1 MTILPGIT
9 IGNNVVVAAG
19 AVVTKD
25 VPDNC
30 VVGGVPARILKNIEN
45 DVDDAE

>member
-9 IGNNVVVAAG
+9 IGNNVVIAAG
-19 AVVTKD
+19 AVVSKD

-30 VVGGVPARILKNIEN
+30 MVGGVPARLMKQIEN
-45 DVDDAE
+45 DVED